1 MNGETE
7 TRKKSSEPRVVS
19 PVPILPDAQQEQLAP
34 ERPPIPFDCFVL
46 EAPEAAAFLKLNL
59 SEFKRLAAAGE
70 IPRHKTTDNRY
81 RYYAYELLDWL
92 LAR

>member
-1 MNGETE
+1 VIRETPSDPAGQ
-7 TRKKSSEPRVVS
+7 TR
-19 PVPILPDAQQEQLAP
+19 AP
-34 ERPPIPFDCFVL
+34 ERPPIPFECLVL

-59 SEFKRLAAAGE
+59 SEFKRLAAGGE

>member
-1 MNGETE
+1 MALALGGAV
-7 TRKKSSEPRVVS
+7 RVIQGAPS
-19 PVPILPDAQQEQLAP
+19 DPAEYPHLP
-34 ERPPIPFDCFVL
+34 ERPPIPFECLVL